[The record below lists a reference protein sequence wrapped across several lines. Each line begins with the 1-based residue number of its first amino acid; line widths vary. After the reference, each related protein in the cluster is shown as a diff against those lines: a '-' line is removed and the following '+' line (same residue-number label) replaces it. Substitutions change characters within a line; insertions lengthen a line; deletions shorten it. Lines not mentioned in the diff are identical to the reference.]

1 MYQQLYQYLL
11 QHHKLTIPGIGT
23 LAVESTA
30 AVYDFPNR
38 SVNPHAYSI
47 SLLHGNDTP
56 SKKVFAWLA
65 QVFGISDRDAVMQ
78 FNDFAFELKKQLN
91 DGRKVNWDQVGAL
104 SVGLAGE
111 IRFESAARQLVIE
124 APVAAN
130 KVVRE
135 HAEHTV
141 RVGEEEKSSAE
152 MLELLA
158 PEAPARNY
166 WLTIAII
173 LLIIAVIFT
182 GWYFSAHGVTT
193 SAAGNQRQVV
203 PQPSAGIR
211 Q

>member
-11 QHHKLTIPGIGT
+11 QHHRLTIPGIGT

-30 AVYDFPNR
+30 ALYDFPNR

-47 SLLHGNDTP
+47 SLLHGNDAP

-65 QVFGISDRDAVMQ
+65 QAFGITDREAVMQ
-78 FNDFAFELKKQLN
+78 FNDFAYELKKKVI
-91 DGRKVNWDQVGAL
+91 DGRKVNWDQVGTL

-111 IRFESAARQLVIE
+111 IRFESAVRQSVIE
-124 APVAAN
+124 ATVEAN

-141 RVGEEEKSSAE
+141 RVGEDEKSSAE

-158 PEAPARNY
+158 PDTPARNY
-166 WLTIAII
+166 WLTIAVI

-182 GWYFSAHGVTT
+182 GWYFSTHGIET
-193 SAAGNQRQVV
+193 SAAGNQRQIT
-203 PQPSAGIR
+203 PQPSAGVR